1 MNRRLF
7 TAAGAAA
14 ALALAASSA
23 SATVIGGSSQS
34 SQQGIN
40 STQGANAPTATG
52 DVIVVGVGAGPAGV
66 QSSGNTEI
74 SGQAVGSAG
83 GGDTFIS
90 PTGSGPT
97 QSNQQGANSQQ
108 TSSNGAI
115 GLQVSGNALLNSQI
129 VGGDQSCAVPGAPC
143 ASSVVIGTPTQA
155 NEQGVNS
162 GQSADGGVTTGDSIT
177 TPTVVINGL
186 AGSASQFSGNATLSS
201 QIVLG

>member
-1 MNRRLF
+1 MNRRLLS
-7 TAAGAAA
+7 AAGAAA
-14 ALALAASSA
+14 ALAVLASPA

-40 STQGANAPTATG
+40 STQGANAATATG

-66 QSSGNTEI
+66 QASGNTEV
-74 SGQAVGSAG
+74 SGQAVGSPG

-108 TSSNGAI
+108 TSANGAI
-115 GLQVSGNALLNSQI
+115 GLQVSGNGLVNSQI
-129 VGGDQSCAVPGAPC
+129 VGGDQSCVAPTPC
-143 ASSVVIGTPTQA
+143 ASSVIIGTPTQA
-155 NEQGVNS
+155 NQQGVNS
-162 GQSADGGVTTGDSIT
+162 GQSADGGVTTGVSIT

-186 AGSASQFSGNATLSS
+186 AGSASQFSGNSALSS